1 MQRAFQ
7 RPSGCLS
14 DLVIDRLIVG
24 ELDDAA
30 RVEALGHA
38 AACTWCTARIAELRG
53 EQQAFAAGP
62 VPLALHRP
70 KRRFLGLSAALA
82 AAAALALVFLPDRSG
97 PEPEPAPVLDDLVR
111 TKGAAHVGLY
121 VERDGKLSPLLSGEH
136 IVPGARVQP
145 TYTATEPG
153 HLAIFG
159 IDGAG
164 RVQRH
169 YPADGPESAPVRPR
183 ATSRCRSASPSTPPR
198 AASAS
203 SRCSAS
209 RPSTPRRSSAGSP
222 TTPQSSPGRAA
233 PSTASTCTRTRDDR
247 RRPARMV
254 RRLDRHPST
263 CTRTSDAPPGPARM
277 VRRRD
282 RHPSIASTCTRT
294 SDAPP
299 GPARMVRRRGR

>member
-7 RPSGCLS
+7 RPTGCLS

-30 RVEALGHA
+30 RVEVLGHA

-53 EQQAFAAGP
+53 EQQVFAAGP

-70 KRRFLGLSAALA
+70 KRRFLGVSAALA

-97 PEPEPAPVLDDLVR
+97 PEPEPAPVPGDVVR

-169 YPADGPESAPVRPR
+169 YPAEAPGSAPVRPAR
-183 ATSRCRSASPSTPPR
+183 DEPLPFSLAFDAT
-198 AASAS
+198 
-203 SRCSAS
+203 
-209 RPSTPRRSSAGSP
+209 
-222 TTPQSSPGRAA
+222 PGRERLVAVFCEQAFDAA
-233 PSTASTCTRTRDDR
+233 ALE
-247 RRPARMV
+247 
-254 RRLDRHPST
+254 RRLAD
-263 CTRTSDAPPGPARM
+263 DAAFEPGPGCSVDRIDLHKDAR
-277 VRRRD
+277 
-282 RHPSIASTCTRT
+282 
-294 SDAPP
+294 
-299 GPARMVRRRGR
+299 